1 LDSSPY
7 NEWRLVSLSPFPAWA
22 LGLLALAALAGVALA
37 TLSLRREP
45 RPGRRALLL
54 ALRLAA
60 AGALVLLLLEP
71 GRRLMQTTRVKNRLV
86 VLLDRSASMGFPAA
100 PGGQSR
106 EEVAKALLR
115 GASGA
120 LSELAGRFTVELY
133 AFDKD
138 VQAVDPARLPEVSPA
153 GAATDLAGAIRQAA
167 AGGGAAAGRKLS
179 GVVVLS
185 DGADNAELGGGL
197 TPKVKSMLQELKA
210 PVSTIAVGA
219 GGLKDLAVER
229 VAVDDF
235 AFVRNTV
242 EITATFG
249 VHGFGPVEIPVV
261 LKREGR
267 IVVSRVLKA
276 TGDGSFPVSFSF
288 APDQT
293 GQFVYTVEAPVYAD
307 EAVPTNNSRSFALK
321 VIRDR
326 VRVLMVVGRPSWDV
340 RFLRG
345 LLKQDPNV
353 DLISFFILRTA
364 GDDARVYSDGELSLI
379 PFPVRDIFHDQLK
392 TFDLVILQNFAWN
405 DRSYSE
411 MPRYVRGMR
420 DYVSEG
426 GALVMI
432 GGENSFGE
440 GHYERTDLQDALP
453 VEPAGRPPSTEPFR
467 ARLTEE
473 GRRHPVA
480 AAAPSADASAKAWA
494 DMPELDGL
502 HVTRAKAGT
511 RVLLDHPF
519 LTVDGANA
527 PVVALGEYGRGR
539 VMAILADST
548 WLWSFGAAA
557 SGGASRVYDR
567 FWNNGIRWLVRD
579 PDLTQV
585 KVAAEKAAVEPGE
598 PVAAVVS
605 ARLPDYQP
613 AAGAQI
619 ELDLVQA
626 DQNRVVAQG
635 RSAAGSDGT
644 ARLEL
649 MPPQPGPY
657 KLVARASREGASLGQ
672 GEDAV
677 AVRAAGPELSDAAV
691 RPELLR
697 AIAEASGGTYLE
709 GPRSWPEIPLV
720 DPETVEVGRRKDLPI
735 WDRWYFLA
743 ALAAA
748 VASEWML
755 RRRWG
760 YA

>member
-1 LDSSPY
+1 MDPNLY
-7 NEWRLVSLSPFPAWA
+7 NEWRLVSLSPFPRWA
-22 LGLLALAALAGVALA
+22 LSLLVLAALLGVGLA
-37 TLSLRREP
+37 ALSLRREP
-45 RPGRRALLL
+45 RQGRRALLV
-54 ALRLAA
+54 ALRFWAA
-60 AGALVLLLLEP
+60 AAVVLLLLEP

-86 VLLDRSASMGFPAA
+86 VLVDRSASMGFPSA
-100 PGGQSR
+100 PGGPSR
-106 EEVAKALLR
+106 EEVAKNLLR
-115 GASGA
+115 DAAGA
-120 LSELAGRFTVELY
+120 LSDLGSRFSVELY

-138 VQAVDPARLPEVSPA
+138 LQALDPARLQELSPK
-153 GAATDLAGAIRQAA
+153 GPVTDLAGAIRQAA

-179 GVVVLS
+179 GVVLIS
-185 DGADNAELGGGL
+185 DGADNAELAAGL
-197 TPKVKSMLQELKA
+197 TPKVKGMIQELKV
-210 PVSTIAVGA
+210 PISTLAIGSA
-219 GGLKDLAVER
+219 GLKDLAIER

-242 EITATFG
+242 EVTATFG
-249 VHGFGPVEIPVV
+249 VHGFSPTEIPVV

-267 IVVSRVLKA
+267 IVVSRVLKVQ
-276 TGDGSFPVSFSF
+276 GDGSYPVSFSF

-293 GQFVYTVEAPVYAD
+293 GQFVYTVEAPVFAD
-307 EAVPTNNSRSFALK
+307 EAVATNNSRSFALK

-364 GDDARVYSDGELSLI
+364 GDDPRVYSDGELSLI
-379 PFPVRDIFHDQLK
+379 PFPVRDIFHDQLN
-392 TFDLVILQNFAWN
+392 TFDLVVLQNFAWN
-405 DRSYSE
+405 DRSYPD
-411 MPRYVRGMR
+411 MPLYVRGMR
-420 DYVSEG
+420 DYIREG
-426 GALVMI
+426 GALAMI

-440 GHYERTDLQDALP
+440 GHYERTELQDALP
-453 VEPAGRPPSTEPFR
+453 VEPTGQPPSTEPFR
-467 ARLTEE
+467 ARLTPE

-480 AAAPSADASAKAWA
+480 AVAPSAEASDKTWA
-494 DMPELDGL
+494 DLPELDG
-502 HVTRAKAGT
+502 VQITRAKPGA

-519 LTVDGANA
+519 LTAEGANV

-539 VMAILADST
+539 VMAILSDST
-548 WLWSFGAAA
+548 WSWSFGAAA
-557 SGGASRVYDR
+557 SGGTPRAYDR
-567 FWNNGIRWLVRD
+567 FWNNAIRWLVRD

-585 KVAAEKAAVEPGE
+585 KVAAEKTGIEPGE
-598 PVAAVVS
+598 PVVAVVA
-605 ARLPDYQP
+605 ARQPDYGP
-613 AAGAQI
+613 AAGAEI

-626 DQNRVVAQG
+626 DQNRVVAQ
-635 RSAAGSDGT
+635 AKAVAGSDGT
-644 ARLEL
+644 ARLEIT
-649 MPPQPGPY
+649 PPQPGPY
-657 KLVARASREGASLGQ
+657 KLVARASRNGVPLGQ

-677 AVRAAGPELSDAAV
+677 AVRAAGPELSDAAP

-697 AIAEASGGTYLE
+697 AIAEASGGAYVE
-709 GPRSWPEIPLV
+709 APRSFPEVPLV

-748 VASEWML
+748 LASEWML